1 MIQLEN
7 SIQFLADNHVAFNEH
22 SADNALCLLAGSH
35 AEALQ
40 MEVTTAV
47 TLLGELLTNYPH
59 DVGVDDSVLQHLGVT
74 LRLLGAVGRFARDEA
89 VLISMTRALPAK
101 KGGRK

>member
-7 SIQFLADNHVAFNEH
+7 SIQFLADNHAAINKH
-22 SADNALCLLAGSH
+22 TADNSLCLLAGSH

-40 MEVTTAV
+40 MEVTAAV
-47 TLLGELLTNYPH
+47 TLLGELLTNYPR
-59 DVGVDDSVLQHLGVT
+59 DVGVDDAVLQHLSVT
-74 LRLLGAVGRFARDEA
+74 MRLLGAVGRFARDEA
-89 VLISMTRALPAK
+89 ALIAMTRALPGK

>member
-7 SIQFLADNHVAFNEH
+7 SIQFLADNHAAFDKRT
-22 SADNALCLLAGSH
+22 ADAALCMLAGSH

-40 MEVTTAV
+40 MEVTAAV
-47 TLLGELLTNYPH
+47 TLLGELLTNYPR
-59 DVGVDDSVLQHLGVT
+59 DVGVDDAVLQHLSVT
-74 LRLLGAVGRFARDEA
+74 MRLLGAVGRFARDEA
-89 VLISMTRALPAK
+89 ALIAMTRALPAG